1 MKLTKEAITETSR
14 VKRLNLINAVTG
26 VKPANLVGTKSKSGN
41 TNVAIFSSVVHL
53 GSHPALLGFFMRPQH
68 EVRRDTYH
76 NIVETSSYTINQVH
90 TDFVANA
97 HYTSAK
103 FEQLESEFEKCHLDE
118 EYIDGFY
125 APFVKQSRI
134 KLAMKLQDVIPLS
147 INKCSLLI
155 GSIEYLDI
163 ADEFVDKNGEVD
175 LELLNAAGIGGL
187 NRYYELKEI
196 ANFPYARVTDL
207 PNFDT

>member
-90 TDFVANA
+90 TDFVAN
-97 HYTSAK
+97 
-103 FEQLESEFEKCHLDE
+103 
-118 EYIDGFY
+118 
-125 APFVKQSRI
+125 
-134 KLAMKLQDVIPLS
+134 
-147 INKCSLLI
+147 
-155 GSIEYLDI
+155 
-163 ADEFVDKNGEVD
+163 
-175 LELLNAAGIGGL
+175 
-187 NRYYELKEI
+187 
-196 ANFPYARVTDL
+196 
-207 PNFDT
+207 